1 MESDNHIPLSYIS
14 QYSYCPRRAGL
25 LLLEQQW
32 ADSADTVKG
41 SAEHRNVHAQ
51 DTRYRNSKVE
61 LTEIY
66 VSSDKMGIA
75 GKCDMVEAYADNFG
89 TIFPFLDEK
98 KYRLYPIE
106 YKHGRLRNEEEYVH
120 QLCAQ
125 AMCLEEMYACRID
138 SGAIFY
144 ISSHRKT
151 EILFTAALREKVKMI
166 CSELHQMLACEK
178 VPYHKS
184 SPKCRRCSLSDVCC
198 PQINYSV
205 NHFVVE
211 HMRGENNQ

>member
-1 MESDNHIPLSYIS
+1 MESDDHIPLSYIS

-41 SAEHRNVHAQ
+41 SAEHRNVHDQ
-51 DTRYRNSKVE
+51 DTRYHSSKIE

-66 VSSDKMGIA
+66 VSSSQMGIA
-75 GKCDMVEAYADNFG
+75 GKCDMVEAYSDNNG
-89 TIFPFLDEK
+89 TSFPFLDEK

-106 YKHGRLRNEEEYVH
+106 YKHGRLRNEEEYIH

-125 AMCLEEMYACRID
+125 SMCLEEMYGCKIN

-151 EILFTAALREKVKMI
+151 ELLFTPELREKVKRI
-166 CSELHQMLACEK
+166 CDKLHQMLSSEK
-178 VPYHKS
+178 VPYQDFT
-184 SPKCRRCSLSDVCC
+184 PKCLKCSMKDVCG
-198 PQINYSV
+198 PKINYSV
-205 NHFVVE
+205 NDFIAE
-211 HMRGENNQ
+211 HIKGENDQ